1 MTSETCYLGV
11 DLGRTTRIAI
21 VNGEGRIQY
30 QTRVYTDLTGGRA
43 MVGHLLEEIILLK
56 KTSGYRIAAV
66 GVGLPGLVENST
78 QQVKIL
84 PNLPD
89 ISNINL
95 HDEMTCATGLPVIFD
110 NDANAATYGEW
121 RCGAAKHSNNAVYI
135 SIGTGIGGGIIMG
148 GALQRGAMGYAG
160 EFGHVKVGVES
171 MECSCGSAGCL
182 ETVAS
187 GPNIVRRAREMV
199 FNSPAY
205 MRSPLAAKMSNRLTC
220 EEIIDAASH
229 GDELAIRVM
238 DDTANYL
245 GTAIANVINL
255 FNIDLVVLGGPVMAA
270 ANLLLGR
277 IREYS
282 SRRCF
287 PQLYDCCK
295 IVSAELGDDAGVIG
309 SAMMAR
315 DKLCE
320 MEQRAAAKN

>member
-1 MTSETCYLGV
+1 MSEAYYLGV

-21 VNGEGRIQY
+21 VDGEGKIQY
-30 QTRVYTDLTGGRA
+30 QTRVATNLTGGRA
-43 MVGHLLEEIILLK
+43 LVCHLLEEIILLQ
-56 KTSGYRIAAV
+56 KTSGYSIVAM
-66 GVGLPGLVENST
+66 GVGLPGLIESAT

-89 ISNINL
+89 VSSINI
-95 HDEMTCATGLPVIFD
+95 HAEMVSATGLPVIFD

-135 SIGTGIGGGIIMG
+135 SVGTGIGGGIILG
-148 GALQRGAMGYAG
+148 GALQRGAIGYGG

-187 GPNIVRRAREMV
+187 GPNIVRRTREMV
-199 FNSPAY
+199 FNNPTF
-205 MRSPLAAKMSNRLTC
+205 MRSPLASKMSSRLTC
-220 EEIIDAASH
+220 EDIIEAASH

-238 DDTANYL
+238 NDTANYL
-245 GTAIANVINL
+245 GTAIANVINIL
-255 FNIDLVVLGGPVMAA
+255 NIDLIVLGGPVMAA
-270 ANLLLGR
+270 ADLLLGR

-282 SRRCF
+282 SKRCF
-287 PQLYDCCK
+287 PQLYECCK
-295 IVSAELGDDAGVIG
+295 IVATELGDDAGVIG

-315 DKLCE
+315 DKLNSVPQLRVE
-320 MEQRAAAKN
+320 